1 MTLKI
6 ISATDIIYQ
15 GEVSSVTLP
24 GAMGS
29 FTVLRGHASL
39 VSTLAPGTIEFTDA
53 GARRDSR
60 DIPGGLADIDRD
72 VISVCI
78 Y

>member
-6 ISATDIIYQ
+6 ISAEDVLFE

-24 GAMGS
+24 GAKGQ
-29 FTVLRGHASL
+29 FTVLKNHASL
-39 VSTLAPGTIEFTDA
+39 VSTLVA
-53 GARRDSR
+53 GNVRYEQNGETGEIAVN
-60 DIPGGLADIDRD
+60 GGLVD
-72 VISVCI
+72 VDNNVVSVCI